1 MVLEKEIKEKEIK
14 YFIDKIIEVEFF
26 YIYIKKK
33 FSLIFVLREFGV
45 NFFVYVDV
53 VLRLN

>member
-1 MVLEKEIKEKEIK
+1 MVLEKEIK

-26 YIYIKKK
+26 YIYKKK
-33 FSLIFVLREFGV
+33 YSLIFVLREFGV

>member
-1 MVLEKEIKEKEIK
+1 MVLEKEIK

-33 FSLIFVLREFGV
+33 YSLIFVLREFIV